1 MRHFYLGFLICALL
15 GLFSCI
21 FLILGILNMDKI
33 LLGVGLLCIIAT
45 WLAYKEFDVV
55 FHFRQRD

>member
-1 MRHFYLGFLICALL
+1 
-15 GLFSCI
+15 
-21 FLILGILNMDKI
+21 MDKI

-45 WLAYKEFDVV
+45 WLAYKEFDVA